1 MTPTAGASAM
11 AFAPFG
17 IDLEAFRHEIENG
30 INTSERSLPMSLLLK
45 HSSTPTAAEA
55 HIFVM
60 YDAMFYVD
68 MSGAVS
74 VSS

>member
-1 MTPTAGASAM
+1 MG
-11 AFAPFG
+11 FAPFG

-30 INTSERSLPMSLLLK
+30 INTSERSLPMSLTLT
-45 HSSTPTAAEA
+45 SGAATEDLTA